1 MPEINFSKMRP
12 AQLVSLYLNEGPSPT
27 PSTLTFEKVLTDASS
42 ESGGMFDITPSTGCR
57 MQAAGTITGKLGVFK
72 LSGFL
77 VTVGDG
83 TASVTWSS
91 FLPPMAAVPLTHG
104 LVLGRIDQSAFSCF
118 GEVIVAVDGSVT
130 IANASTVIGAAT
142 YSFDCTI
149 SCQLA

>member
-1 MPEINFSKMRP
+1 MRP
-12 AQLVSLYLNEGPSPT
+12 TQLVSVYLNEDNLSGGGSSPT
-27 PSTLTFEKVLTDASS
+27 PSTLTFENALTDASF
-42 ESGGMFDITPSTGCR
+42 ESGGMFDVTPSTGCR

-77 VTVGDG
+77 VTVGG
-83 TASVTWSS
+83 GPSASVTWTS
-91 FLPPMAAVPLTHG
+91 FLPPMAVVPSTHG
-104 LVLGRIDQSAFSCF
+104 LVLARIGQSSFSCF
-118 GEVIVAVDGSVT
+118 GEVVVAVDGSVT